1 MTESEQQRVFKSWLD
16 DHKGLLFKIVRAYA
30 FTMEDRDDLFQD
42 VALQVWRSVPN
53 FRGESAVTTWL
64 YRIALN
70 TSLRWKSREDKTTI
84 KLRELDD
91 TTLVFQSEQNPN
103 DDRVAWLYR
112 EINQLNEID
121 RSLCL
126 MLLDDFSYKEMA
138 EILGI
143 SESNVAVKIHRL
155 KKYLVEQS
163 KTETTHEI

>member
-1 MTESEQQRVFKSWLD
+1 MTESDQLRIFKSWLD
-16 DHKGLLFKIVRAYA
+16 AHKGLLIKIIRAYA
-30 FTMEDRDDLFQD
+30 PTGEDQDDLFQE
-42 VALQVWRSVPN
+42 VALQVWRSIPN

-70 TSLRWKSREDKTTI
+70 TSLRWKSREDKATS
-84 KLRELDD
+84 KLRELDA

-126 MLLDDFSYKEMA
+126 LLLDDFSYKAMA
-138 EILGI
+138 EMLGI

-155 KKYLVEQS
+155 KKYLAQQS
-163 KTETTHEI
+163 KTEAAL

>member
-1 MTESEQQRVFKSWLD
+1 MQLQQKIRMISFRMWLFRF
-16 DHKGLLFKIVRAYA
+16 G
-30 FTMEDRDDLFQD
+30 DLF
-42 VALQVWRSVPN
+42 PI
-53 FRGESAVTTWL
+53 SA
-64 YRIALN
+64 
-70 TSLRWKSREDKTTI
+70 
-84 KLRELDD
+84 

-138 EILGI
+138 DIVGI

-155 KKYLVEQS
+155 KKHLAEKS
-163 KTETTHEI
+163 KNKTLIL

>member
-1 MTESEQQRVFKSWLD
+1 MTEGEQQRIFKSWLHA
-16 DHKGLLFKIVRAYA
+16 HKGLLFKIVRAYA
-30 FTMEDRDDLFQD
+30 TTTEDQDDLFQD

-70 TSLRWKSREDKTTI
+70 TSLRWKSREDKATS
-84 KLRELDD
+84 KLRELDA
-91 TTLVFQSEQNPN
+91 TTLVFQPEQNPN

-138 EILGI
+138 DIVGI

-155 KKYLVEQS
+155 KKHLAEKS
-163 KTETTHEI
+163 KNKTLIL

>member
-1 MTESEQQRVFKSWLD
+1 M
-16 DHKGLLFKIVRAYA
+16 
-30 FTMEDRDDLFQD
+30 
-42 VALQVWRSVPN
+42 
-53 FRGESAVTTWL
+53 
-64 YRIALN
+64 
-70 TSLRWKSREDKTTI
+70 
-84 KLRELDD
+84 
-91 TTLVFQSEQNPN
+91 
-103 DDRVAWLYR
+103 
-112 EINQLNEID
+112 INQLNEID